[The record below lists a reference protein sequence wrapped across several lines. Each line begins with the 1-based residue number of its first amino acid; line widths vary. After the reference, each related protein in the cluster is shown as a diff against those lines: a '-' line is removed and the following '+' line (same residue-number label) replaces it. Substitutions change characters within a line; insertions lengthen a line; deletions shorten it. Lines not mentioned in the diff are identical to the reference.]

1 MCYTW
6 HLRSRSPGLVYNR
19 VKVPVPK
26 VLPMATHVAVFPEPP
41 FSHAYCGPQNQAAS
55 PGLKPRYMYGWEGG
69 RKGWGSVRSITWA
82 GKSRNVKKTFLPSGP
97 GYVLLKHATHIILI
111 LPATVPR
118 KTISSLAKILLPCG
132 SK

>member
-55 PGLKPRYMYGWEGG
+55 PGLKPRYMYGWAGG

-82 GKSRNVKKTFLPSGP
+82 GKSRNVKKNFSAKWPRLCSPKTCNTYNINLTCHRSKENH
-97 GYVLLKHATHIILI
+97 LKFGQDPT
-111 LPATVPR
+111 PPR
-118 KTISSLAKILLPCG
+118 K
-132 SK
+132 